1 MDSAEYH
8 RKLEKA
14 FTQAA
19 AVGLSNYAYNPYF
32 DRLMRRL
39 GFKPV
44 PLHFTGWYATLRL
57 IPVFAILIA
66 STLLLVHGLSDLF
79 GAPQARA
86 EGVGFFVR
94 IGIVGLVISVFVSI
108 GQVWEAQAERRKH
121 SLPSWEEL

>member
-14 FTQAA
+14 FTQAV
-19 AVGLSNYAYNPYF
+19 AVGLPHYAYNPYF

-44 PLHFTGWYATLRL
+44 PLHYAGWYATLRL
-57 IPVFAILIA
+57 IPFFAFFTA
-66 STLLLVHGLSDLF
+66 SSLLLVHGLLDLF
-79 GAPQARA
+79 GAPEARI
-86 EGVGFFVR
+86 EGVEFFIR
-94 IGIVGLVISVFVSI
+94 IVVTGLIISVFASI

-121 SLPSWEEL
+121 NLPKWEEL